1 MLIRTTKPDDE
12 PSVEALLDRAFAPS
26 IMESTLVRTMRQS
39 GKISLEMVIEQRR
52 GIVAYICYTT
62 AYDAG
67 GRAIGYHL
75 APLAVMPGMQRR
87 GLGQRLIRES
97 LAVLKTRKPVYV
109 LGDPGYY
116 SRSGFRL
123 DRTQQCT
130 FDPEGRHFMVL
141 SRGPLPRRNIGYEN
155 EFYELAGSP

>member
-1 MLIRTTKPDDE
+1 MVIRKIRADDE
-12 PSVEALLDRAFAPS
+12 IPVTTLLDRAFAPS
-26 IMESTLVRTMRQS
+26 VSESKLVIALRER
-39 GKISLEMVIEQRR
+39 GKISLEMVIEHKAA
-52 GIVAYICYTT
+52 IVGYIGYTR
-62 AYDAG
+62 AYDTAG
-67 GRAIGYHL
+67 NLVGYHL

-87 GLGQRLIRES
+87 GLGKRLIKAS
-97 LAVLKTRKPVYV
+97 LAELNTDEPIYV
-109 LGDPGYY
+109 LGDPEYY

-141 SRGPLPRRNIGYEN
+141 FPGPLHRRNIGYEN